1 MVVKEWCFQ
10 ISISFQWL
18 KLNISHKNEKNKLTK
33 ANLLPH
39 FSDADSVSGSS
50 GCSGVGRP
58 AEVGYSALA
67 DSAHSAVPPPAARH
81 LPLPG
86 NDSSALADSAHSAI
100 PPPAARHHPL
110 PGNDSSAPA
119 DSSPS
124 AVPPPAARHHPLP
137 GNDSSAPADSSPS
150 AVPPPAARHH
160 PPPGNDSSAPADS
173 AHSAVISI
181 LILVSKYQYPNI
193 SFWMWICFLNR
204 WTFRAKE
211 VANQSLHKNFEQLF
225 PISISDLR

>member
-86 NDSSALADSAHSAI
+86 NDDSAPANSAHSAI
-100 PPPAARHHPL
+100 
-110 PGNDSSAPA
+110 
-119 DSSPS
+119 
-124 AVPPPAARHHPLP
+124 PPPAARHHPLP

>member
-86 NDSSALADSAHSAI
+86 NDYSAPANSAHSAI
-100 PPPAARHHPL
+100 
-110 PGNDSSAPA
+110 
-119 DSSPS
+119 
-124 AVPPPAARHHPLP
+124 PPPAARHHPLP

>member
-50 GCSGVGRP
+50 GCSGVGRH

-86 NDSSALADSAHSAI
+86 NDYSAPANSAHSAI
-100 PPPAARHHPL
+100 
-110 PGNDSSAPA
+110 
-119 DSSPS
+119 
-124 AVPPPAARHHPLP
+124 PPPAARHHPLP

>member
-10 ISISFQWL
+10 ISISFQWQ

-86 NDSSALADSAHSAI
+86 NDYSAPANSAHSAI
-100 PPPAARHHPL
+100 
-110 PGNDSSAPA
+110 
-119 DSSPS
+119 
-124 AVPPPAARHHPLP
+124 PPPAARHHPLP

>member
-86 NDSSALADSAHSAI
+86 NDSSAPADSAHSAI
-100 PPPAARHHPL
+100 
-110 PGNDSSAPA
+110 
-119 DSSPS
+119 
-124 AVPPPAARHHPLP
+124 PPPAARHHPLP

-211 VANQSLHKNFEQLF
+211 VANQSLHKNFKSVLSRDTDSV
-225 PISISDLR
+225 SIVSAMIVFSRYTRNMT